1 MDQHDLNSIGER
13 VASAAAE
20 FGPGYQ
26 PTPKQKA
33 DAASV
38 LRDMIQAA
46 ETHGVTFADFDAV
59 AHFARLAIQLVQ
71 SRDESR

>member
-1 MDQHDLNSIGER
+1 MNQNDLNDIGHR
-13 VASAAAE
+13 IASAALE
-20 FGPGYQ
+20 FAPGYR
-26 PTPKQKA
+26 PTASQKA
-33 DAASV
+33 DAATI

-46 ETHGVTFADFDAV
+46 EIHGVTFADFDAV

>member
-1 MDQHDLNSIGER
+1 MDQYDLNDIAR
-13 VASAAAE
+13 RIASAAARSA
-20 FGPGYQ
+20 Q
-26 PTPKQKA
+26 RPTAAQKA

-46 ETHGVTFADFDAV
+46 ASHGVTMADFDDV
-59 AHFARLAIQLVQ
+59 ADFPGLAIQLVQ

>member
-1 MDQHDLNSIGER
+1 MNPNDLDDIAHRIAE
-13 VASAAAE
+13 AAME
-20 FGPGYQ
+20 FTPSHR
-26 PTPKQKA
+26 PTARQVA

-46 ETHGVTFADFDAV
+46 GMHGVTFADFDRV

-71 SRDESR
+71 SRDVNR